1 MQRRRALRVLGA
13 LAGLPAL
20 PALGR
25 LSDSE
30 LFALGTRI
38 AEELEG
44 AGHAARAL
52 TAAQHRAVQVAAEHI
67 IPRTGTPGATD
78 ARVADFVDVMLADW
92 YPTAERERFLDGLA
106 QLDARATRDGD
117 RSFADAP
124 PTRQLALLTALD
136 HEVNGLRRSAP
147 RAADAHWF
155 ATLKW
160 LTVWGFY
167 TSRAGIVEEL
177 RVDLMPG
184 RYDGDAPL
192 HAARG

>member
-1 MQRRRALRVLGA
+1 MQRRRALQVLGA

-25 LSDSE
+25 LSDGD
-30 LFALGTRI
+30 LFALGAGINER
-38 AEELEG
+38 LEG
-44 AGHAARAL
+44 GHAPRAL
-52 TAAQHRAVQVAAEHI
+52 NPAQYRSVQVAAEHI
-67 IPRTGTPGATD
+67 IPRTDTPGATD

-92 YPTAERERFLDGLA
+92 YPPADRARFLAGLTA
-106 QLDARATRDGD
+106 LDTVAARGGD

-124 PTRQLALLTALD
+124 RPRQLAMLTALD
-136 HEVNGLRRSAP
+136 AEVTGLRRTDGP
-147 RAADAHWF
+147 AADAHWF
-155 ATLKW
+155 GTLKW

-167 TSRAGIVEEL
+167 TSRVGIVEEL

-192 HAARG
+192 DAARD

>member
-1 MQRRRALRVLGA
+1 MERRRALQILGA

-25 LSDSE
+25 LSDSD
-30 LFALGTRI
+30 LFALGAGINER
-38 AEELEG
+38 LEG
-44 AGHAARAL
+44 GHAARAL
-52 TAAQHRAVQVAAEHI
+52 NAAQYRAVQVAAEHI
-67 IPRTGTPGATD
+67 IPRTDTPGATD

-92 YPTAERERFLDGLA
+92 YPSAERARFLEGLA
-106 QLDARATRDGD
+106 ALDAAAVRGGD

-124 PTRQLALLTALD
+124 RPRQLAMLTALD
-136 HEVNGLRRSAP
+136 AEVSGLRRTDGP
-147 RAADAHWF
+147 AADAHWF

-167 TSRAGIVEEL
+167 TSRAGIVQEL

-192 HAARG
+192 DAARD

>member
-1 MQRRRALRVLGA
+1 MRRRQALQVLGA

-30 LFALGTRI
+30 LFALGTGTNERM
-38 AEELEG
+38 EG
-44 AGHAARAL
+44 GHALRAL
-52 TAAQHRAVQVAAEHI
+52 TPAQHRAVEVAAEHI
-67 IPRTGTPGATD
+67 IPRTDTPGATD

-92 YPTAERERFLDGLA
+92 YPPADRARFLEGLA
-106 QLDARATRDGD
+106 ALDARAARGGI

-124 PTRQLALLTALD
+124 RSRQLALLGILD
-136 HEVNGLRRSAP
+136 TEVNGLRRTDGP
-147 RAADAHWF
+147 AADAHWF

-192 HAARG
+192 HAARD